1 MGDADV
7 IPGVKLG
14 FCWRTGEGKEEGD
27 GADRRARTVSEGGG
41 RKFCGSEASGRR
53 QAAVWAVRS
62 WAARMAAG
70 PAQGKGE
77 LGRAG
82 ERVNSGRAG
91 REGCWARGVGCWAG
105 LLAVGPGRGFGFSF
119 SISIFSL
126 FSISNPIKV

>member
-1 MGDADV
+1 MGSVCQRVSAAQ
-7 IPGVKLG
+7 
-14 FCWRTGEGKEEGD
+14 R
-27 GADRRARTVSEGGG
+27 GADRAEWRAGGPSAGQVGGG
-41 RKFCGSEASGRR
+41 EGD
-53 QAAVWAVRS
+53 
-62 WAARMAAG
+62 
-70 PAQGKGE
+70 